1 MTQRHVLITLCFLIA
16 SGTVNIIGSNLIR
29 YVYQV
34 VMALGHPSP
43 EPLLIV
49 IDFLSGMIGFGLLIP
64 LIVPKAISIIERSVG
79 WPTWGSSWGAV
90 VGLLN
95 SLVFAAIHL
104 SMVSFGPE
112 GWEKVKFAPDYLFT
126 NAITMG
132 VPSALI
138 GAVVGGASEIFWHR
152 FSSERKNGTGYFSGG

>member
-1 MTQRHVLITLCFLIA
+1 MMQRHVMITLCLLIA
-16 SGTVNIIGSNLIR
+16 SGTVNVIGSNLIR
-29 YVYQV
+29 YAYQV

-43 EPLLIV
+43 EPLLNV
-49 IDFLSGMIGFGLLIP
+49 IDFLSGMIGVGLLIP
-64 LIVPKAISIIERSVG
+64 LIVPKAISIIEHRVG
-79 WPTWGSSWGAV
+79 WPMWGSSWGAV

-104 SMVSFGPE
+104 SMVSFGTE
-112 GWEKVKFAPDYLFT
+112 GWEQVKFAPVYLAT

-138 GAVVGGASEIFWHR
+138 GAVVGGASEIVGRR
-152 FSSERKNGTGYFSGG
+152 FSSGLRKGMN